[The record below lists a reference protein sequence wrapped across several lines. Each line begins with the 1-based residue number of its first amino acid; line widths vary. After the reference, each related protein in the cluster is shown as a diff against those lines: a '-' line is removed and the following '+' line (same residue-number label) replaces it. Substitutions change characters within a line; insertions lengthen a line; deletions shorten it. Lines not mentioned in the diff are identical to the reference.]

1 MDTTEHPPNGV
12 LPPHVERRLGLDTDL
27 QVDGSGDWPA
37 SVDVLVV
44 GAGPAGSACAI
55 ELARAGHSVLLVD
68 QHDFPRDKICGEG
81 LIPDAHAALRHLGVL
96 DAVMARA
103 QPVAHVRCVAPR
115 GGQVDVPGRLAVL
128 PRQVLDTL
136 LVQQAQ
142 RSGVTL
148 RTPWKFDGL
157 IESDGRVRGARL
169 RAAGPLS
176 GDAASMREV
185 ATRWVVMATGA
196 AVPALIKADLCERR
210 TPTGIALRVH
220 VHAPDLAERL
230 TTMDVVWHRALRP
243 GYGWIFPCGDGL
255 FNIGVGAFFQRG
267 QSGEGANLNE
277 LFDAFT
283 RVHAPA
289 RELMQQARWRGET
302 KGAPLRCT
310 LRGARL
316 GRPGVLATG
325 EAIGSTYDFSGEG
338 IGKAMET
345 GMLAAACLGGTGP
358 DGRDDAAV
366 LARYEAAVAALQP
379 RFDLYEKANQVNH
392 HPWLADLVI
401 WRARRSPSVLRRMS
415 GVLEETSNP
424 GNLLSLKGLMRLFSS
439 R

>member
-1 MDTTEHPPNGV
+1 MNTTPQTPNAS
-12 LPPHVERRLGLDTDL
+12 LPPDVAARLGRDATL

-37 SVDVLVV
+37 AVDVLVV

-55 ELARAGHSVLLVD
+55 ELARAGHTVLLID

-81 LIPDAHAALRHLGVL
+81 LIPDAHTALRHLGVL
-96 DAVMARA
+96 DAVLARA

-142 RSGVTL
+142 RVGVSV

-169 RAAGPLS
+169 RSA
-176 GDAASMREV
+176 GDAAQVREV

-243 GYGWIFPCGDGL
+243 GYGWIFPLGDGL

-267 QSGEGANLNE
+267 ESGDGTNLHA

-345 GMLAAACLGGTGP
+345 GMLAAASIRKQAG
-358 DGRDDAAV
+358 DAAV
-366 LARYEAAVAALQP
+366 LDRYQAAIAALQP

-401 WRARRSPSVLRRMS
+401 WRARRSASVLRRMS

-424 GNLLSLKGLMRLFSS
+424 GNLLSLKGLMRLFGS

>member
-1 MDTTEHPPNGV
+1 MTAPDRPPTMPVAG
-12 LPPHVERRLGLDTDL
+12 LPDAVAARLGHDATLR
-27 QVDGSGDWPA
+27 VDGGGDWPA

-55 ELARAGHSVLLVD
+55 ELARAGRSVLLVD
-68 QHDFPRDKICGEG
+68 QHDFPRDKVCGEG
-81 LIPDAHAALRHLGVL
+81 LIPDAHAALAHLGVL

-103 QPVAHVRCVAPR
+103 QGVAHVRCVAPR

-142 RSGVTL
+142 RCGARV

-169 RAAGPLS
+169 RSPGSAGET
-176 GDAASMREV
+176 REV

-210 TPTGIALRVH
+210 TPTGVALRVH
-220 VHAPDLAERL
+220 VHAPDLAQRL

-267 QSGEGANLNE
+267 ESGDGTNLHE
-277 LFDAFT
+277 LFDAFV
-283 RVHAPA
+283 RVHPPA
-289 RELMQQARWRGET
+289 RELMQQARWRGDT

-345 GMLAAACLGGTGP
+345 GMLAAACI
-358 DGRDDAAV
+358 RDDGTDAQADADV
-366 LARYEAAVAALQP
+366 LGRYQAAVAALQP

-401 WRARRSPSVLRRMS
+401 WRARRSAAVLRRMS

-424 GNLLSLKGLMRLFSS
+424 GNLLSLKGLARLFTL